1 VVFGARKNKK
11 IKIKDDLNLNWY
23 GHRGLLN
30 RAPENTWLGFQAALD
45 AGFRSIEID
54 VLQTKDGK
62 IVCTHNFDLEY
73 VPKEFAMN
81 KISVLGE
88 IARGAKDV

>member
-11 IKIKDDLNLNWY
+11 IKIKDDFILN

-30 RAPENTWLGFQAALD
+30 RAPENTWLGFQAALG
-45 AGFRSIEID
+45 AGFRSIEMD

-62 IVCTHNFDLEY
+62 IVCTHNFDLFIFPD
-73 VPKEFAMN
+73 PKNHPKN
-81 KISVLGE
+81 KPKN
-88 IARGAKDV
+88 R